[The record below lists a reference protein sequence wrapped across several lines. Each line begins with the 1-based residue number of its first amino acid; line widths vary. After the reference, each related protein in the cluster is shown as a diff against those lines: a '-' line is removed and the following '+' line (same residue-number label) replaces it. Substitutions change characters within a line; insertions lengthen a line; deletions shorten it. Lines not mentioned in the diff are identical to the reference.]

1 MPENAKLYE
10 CKKCNFK
17 CSKKS
22 NWDNHI
28 LTLKHT
34 MEAKKWHENAEIYNC
49 IKCNFK
55 CSKKSNWYKHLL
67 TLKHNMEAKMPENAE
82 SYECIKCNFKCSKK
96 SNWDKHILTRK
107 HISDAK
113 KMPENADE
121 YQCEICSKIYRSRGS
136 LWKHKRICV
145 NKPTTATTNNMY
157 WLNNENAMTAVLQV
171 IKQNQ
176 ELITSNS
183 HFKELLIGQQYENQ
197 KLQSQLIEAVKD
209 NGNTINNT
217 VNNTTNNN
225 QKFNLNFFLNTTCKD
240 AMNMSEFIENM
251 EVNFKDIENI
261 GKNGYVSGMTDM
273 ILSRIKEL
281 DVTKRPMHCTD
292 LKRET
297 MYIKDNNEW
306 TKDTPE
312 NTKLHKMINYVAKQN
327 YAKMPLWR
335 QRNPEC
341 LDSDHP
347 KYDFCIKMMRNMLG
361 DVGTEQVRLDNKV
374 IKNLSKHIFVDK
386 GVN

>member
-1 MPENAKLYE
+1 MLTEKPQKNNMKYYCENCNYNSSNKKDYNRHLTTRKHFMLTNAYEKTHISFVCECGKVFKHKQSLYRHSQC
-10 CKKCNFK
+10 CKNEV
-17 CSKKS
+17 KKPLD
-22 NWDNHI
+22 NIDNHI
-28 LTLKHT
+28 QASTET
-34 MEAKKWHENAEIYNC
+34 I
-49 IKCNFK
+49 IQ
-55 CSKKSNWYKHLL
+55 
-67 TLKHNMEAKMPENAE
+67 
-82 SYECIKCNFKCSKK
+82 
-96 SNWDKHILTRK
+96 IL
-107 HISDAK
+107 
-113 KMPENADE
+113 
-121 YQCEICSKIYRSRGS
+121 
-136 LWKHKRICV
+136 
-145 NKPTTATTNNMY
+145 
-157 WLNNENAMTAVLQV
+157 
-171 IKQNQ
+171 KQNK
-176 ELITSNS
+176 ELITNNQE
-183 HFKELLIGQQYENQ
+183 FKALLVEQNKMMLEQQDENK
-197 KLQSQLIEAVKD
+197 KLQNKLIEAVKE
-209 NGNTINNT
+209 NSGTINNT
-217 VNNTTNNN
+217 INNN

-312 NTKLHKMINYVAKQN
+312 NTKLHKMIDYVAKQN

-361 DVGTEQVRLDNKV
+361 DVGAEQVRLDNKV

-386 GVN
+386 AVN